1 MVGGAKGG
9 SVGLRRLFTALTL
22 CAGFVA
28 LTPCLARAPERGGAS
43 AAAEV
48 ETSGAQAG
56 VAAAAPL
63 FPVSPFAPAAPEEPV
78 GEPVP
83 ATRGSPGGASR
94 PPARGA
100 LAPGTD
106 AVASGRPHVVGP
118 GPDGPSVDR
127 PSVER
132 PSVDGPASTGPASTG
147 PASGCPA
154 SWGQASW
161 GRVPVGPT
169 SGGSTSLVRRKR
181 ERSPPEP
188 AAPSTPTR
196 GCRTRARRGRAPPVR
211 ARRPRARRPRA
222 RRPRAQGPRGA
233 STAGAANAGDPPA
246 APVEVALNTSN
257 GTTELD
263 GVLLLPPGIGPF
275 PAVVL
280 VADPS
285 ADAMDASLPDARL
298 FVQAGVAAYV
308 FERRPA
314 AVDAGW
320 RGAPRVDDL
329 VGDTVAA
336 VEAVRRA
343 GGVDPERVGVWGVG
357 EGGWILPFVGARADL
372 AFLILVDAAAVP
384 LPQQQMWRTG
394 NALAASGA
402 PAPAV
407 GAAVR
412 GMQLAYSVRPIVARV
427 VPRERLGPLADDP
440 GLAPATALAGSHAP
454 MLAVF
459 GTGDAAPVVASAA
472 ALRAAVRDRDEPL
485 DVVTVL
491 DAHPHD
497 LTGSGRATDP
507 AYRQT
512 VLGWVRTVVSGGPPE
527 ALAPEAVRGMTRGFA
542 PLGVEAAAGAGA
554 AGAGAASP
562 GPGGA
567 GAPGTGPA
575 GAGPAGAGPAG
586 VGGVGGSALGGSGG
600 PGEAAAGA
608 AGTIPAPALRGR
620 WFAGSEHGT
629 PWYAGAWLQIPALIA
644 FLLAFALGLIVSLV
658 PARAAGRT
666 AGTEGFSATAHR
678 ARNVRATAARGG
690 TAAAARRHVPP
701 ARTGTG
707 AALRTLQGLVSLVDL
722 ALLAALSLTV
732 LELLGLVQA
741 PPLAARAVRP
751 LSAASGTVALALA
764 WQVLFLPRTGWR
776 AGRTGV
782 AVGVAVAA
790 ALFLPYLV
798 YWQAPFLRG

>member
-9 SVGLRRLFTALTL
+9 SVGLRRMFTALTL

-127 PSVER
+127 PSVDR
-132 PSVDGPASTGPASTG
+132 PSVDRPSVGVPSLVGPGVVGPGPGRSHLGGLDLARPPEAGAVTAGAGGTLDPYAGVPHAGTSRPGAPGEGASTPGASTPG
-147 PASGCPA
+147 A
-154 SWGQASW
+154 
-161 GRVPVGPT
+161 
-169 SGGSTSLVRRKR
+169 
-181 ERSPPEP
+181 
-188 AAPSTPTR
+188 STP
-196 GCRTRARRGRAPPVR
+196 
-211 ARRPRARRPRA
+211 
-222 RRPRAQGPRGA
+222 GPGAAGA

>member
-118 GPDGPSVDR
+118 GPDGPSVER

-132 PSVDGPASTGPASTG
+132 PSVDRPSVDRPSVGVPSLVGPGVVGPGPGRSHLGGLDLARPPEAGAVTAGAAGTLDPYAGVPHAGTSRPGAPGEGASTPGASTPG
-147 PASGCPA
+147 A
-154 SWGQASW
+154 
-161 GRVPVGPT
+161 
-169 SGGSTSLVRRKR
+169 
-181 ERSPPEP
+181 
-188 AAPSTPTR
+188 STP
-196 GCRTRARRGRAPPVR
+196 
-211 ARRPRARRPRA
+211 
-222 RRPRAQGPRGA
+222 GPGAAGA

-246 APVEVALNTSN
+246 APIEVALNTSN